1 MLKESKR
8 IPSSHIITSLIE
20 SISIENQ
27 NQMELYQTISARGT
41 INPTIMLGIGHPSTW
56 TVPMVGHA

>member
-41 INPTIMLGIGHPSTW
+41 INPTIMLGIGHPS
-56 TVPMVGHA
+56 A